1 MKFLKISVFEELE
14 SFVGVVVLSCFSIN
28 ERYTDMSKQ
37 EQISLDTATS
47 YDAGW
52 NAINTCA
59 AKYITAL
66 LGELHS
72 IASISGLSQLS
83 EDIQSVLTKHS

>member
-1 MKFLKISVFEELE
+1 M
-14 SFVGVVVLSCFSIN
+14 G
-28 ERYTDMSKQ
+28 KQ

-52 NAINTCA
+52 NATNTDA

-83 EDIQSVLTKHS
+83 EDIQSVLSKHSYLEVHG

>member
-1 MKFLKISVFEELE
+1 M
-14 SFVGVVVLSCFSIN
+14 G
-28 ERYTDMSKQ
+28 KQ

-52 NAINTCA
+52 NATNTDA

-83 EDIQSVLTKHS
+83 EDIHKYCLRVPFLITLQLQSARVAVRRV